1 MLDSQGTLR
10 VRTYTAGGALPVKG
24 SVVRI
29 FGADDNNKDVVYSLI
44 TDRDGVTVGVTLPT
58 PALSLSFSP
67 DSDASPYSLYDVE
80 VSTPGY
86 FSKKIYGVSVF
97 SGTDSI
103 QAIPMIPESAGD
115 NHNYP
120 LGNVNV
126 IIPNNQRM
134 E

>member
-44 TDRDGVTVGVTLPT
+44 TDRDGATVGVTLPT

-115 NHNYP
+115 NQNYP

>member
-115 NHNYP
+115 NQNYP